1 MKVPTM
7 RVTCL
12 SDTHF
17 KHRYID
23 TRAFTNTDILIHA
36 GDFTGNGN
44 ATQTLSFLQWF
55 SDLDVPHKILIA
67 GNHDF
72 KASSQD
78 FPSML
83 AQFPSIIYLRNSST
97 EINGLKIWGSPYS
110 NTFGQWAFMKDD
122 LELADIWETI
132 PEDTD
137 IVITHG
143 PAYGIGDLVDNDYEP
158 GRDKHVGSQS
168 LRLKLQKLKKLKLHV
183 TGHIHSGYGT
193 YFKEKYVTINGAQLD
208 DYYQCINPPLSVV
221 L

>member
-1 MKVPTM
+1 MKI
-7 RVTCL
+7 TCI
-12 SDTHF
+12 SDTHN
-17 KHRYID
+17 KQQYID
-23 TRAFTNTDILIHA
+23 TREFSTTDILIHA

-44 ATQTLSFLQWF
+44 AAQTLAFLQWY
-55 SDLDVPHKILIA
+55 SDLSVPHKILVA

-72 KASSQD
+72 SACSET

-83 AQFPSIIYLRNSST
+83 AQFPSITYLRNSSVT
-97 EINGLKIWGSPYS
+97 IDGLVIWGSPFS
-110 NTFGQWAFMKDD
+110 NIFGRWAFMADD
-122 LELADIWETI
+122 IELADIWEQI
-132 PEDTD
+132 PKDTN

-168 LRLKLQKLKKLKLHV
+168 LRLRLEKLKHLKLHV

-208 DYYQCINPPLSVV
+208 DDYQFINPPLSVV